1 MIRRC
6 LVILV
11 VVLSYE
17 ALISCS
23 QGKKIERKIA
33 KMSEEPIRVVTEG
46 MLVCNVLDSI
56 LQNADDKSKLKMVVW
71 ADSSECSQCYIR
83 HLDMWKG
90 FVELEREN
98 PSGIQYFFILETV
111 PEKLEEMITMIQDT
125 QLDHSI
131 YIDTA
136 QYFRQHN
143 PTIPSD
149 VMFHTF
155 LLDSDNK
162 VILVGNPTKNKS
174 IYNLLNKILD
184 ENLGISMKD
193 NDSL

>member
-1 MIRRC
+1 MIRKC
-6 LVILV
+6 VVILV
-11 VVLSYE
+11 VALSFGV
-17 ALISCS
+17 LISCS

-33 KMSEEPIRVVTEG
+33 KMCEEPIQVDTKG
-46 MLVCNVLDSI
+46 MLVCNISDSA
-56 LQNADDKSKLKMVVW
+56 LYNADCKSKLKMVVW

-90 FVELEREN
+90 FVDIEREN
-98 PSGIQYFFILETV
+98 PSGIQYYFILETV
-111 PEKLEEMITMIQDT
+111 PDKLEKMITMIEDT

-143 PTIPSD
+143 PNIPSD

-174 IYNLLNKILD
+174 IYNLFNKILD

-193 NDSL
+193 DDSL